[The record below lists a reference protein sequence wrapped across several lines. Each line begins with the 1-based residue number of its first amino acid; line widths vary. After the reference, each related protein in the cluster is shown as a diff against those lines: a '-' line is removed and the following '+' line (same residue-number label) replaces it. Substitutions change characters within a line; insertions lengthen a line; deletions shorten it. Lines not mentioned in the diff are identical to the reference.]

1 MTWQFWEASSDIL
14 SLFKKVFWLLWV
26 FIAAHRFSLVVAS
39 GGCCLAPKASPL
51 RRLMACGLLVAVAS
65 PVAALEPRSKGVI
78 SYGAWDELS

>member
-1 MTWQFWEASSDIL
+1 MTWRVWEASSDIL

-39 GGCCLAPKASPL
+39 GGCCLAPKASSL
-51 RRLMACGLLVAVAS
+51 RRLMACGLLVVVTS
-65 PVAALEPRSKGVI
+65 LVAALRSQSEGVI